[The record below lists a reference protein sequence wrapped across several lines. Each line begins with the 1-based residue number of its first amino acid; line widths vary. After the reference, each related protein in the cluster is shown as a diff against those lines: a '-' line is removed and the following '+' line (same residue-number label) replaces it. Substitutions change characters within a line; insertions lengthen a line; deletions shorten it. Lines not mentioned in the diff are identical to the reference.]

1 MMRWQGRRIG
11 ILVAA
16 ACALA
21 MLAACGGPGERL
33 PRLGPDDVVLAFG
46 DSLTFGAGAREEE
59 SYPEVLATLIG
70 RKVVRAGV
78 PGEVTMQGLR
88 RLAHTL
94 ESHRPK
100 IVLLCLG
107 GNDMLRRVNDATI
120 VANLRA
126 MIAQARA
133 SGAAVVLLGVPRP
146 ALFGGAATFYEELA
160 DELGVVYEGDVL
172 NAVLRDPALKADPI
186 HPNAAGYR
194 RVAERIA
201 TLLKE
206 RGALY

>member
-46 DSLTFGAGAREEE
+46 DSLTFGTGAREEE

-126 MIAQARA
+126 MIAQARRMTA
-133 SGAAVVLLGVPRP
+133 FPDGL
-146 ALFGGAATFYEELA
+146 T
-160 DELGVVYEGDVL
+160 
-172 NAVLRDPALKADPI
+172 RDQYIIRESEKIRARHYPD
-186 HPNAAGYR
+186 
-194 RVAERIA
+194 
-201 TLLKE
+201 
-206 RGALY
+206 